1 MVLFFFSFFSFFSS
15 FSLLFLFTNYTTH
28 IYRPTGLPRDT
39 HAQGIPRHPFLTI
52 PMPITAGDYPTT
64 QLWMQC
70 LAAVAE
76 LQIDSDFRITRFHE
90 KNFLII
96 GKIEILKRWLSLFQ
110 NDHALTK
117 VCLFVVKIFVLI
129 STIKYIDTPQSY
141 IYSLLFMGY
150 SIFLLF
156 LITKHFFNNLFLGLD
171 HEIYF
176 IYMSILHIFT
186 VSWNTLFFF
195 LLLFCTQTQFKCS

>member
-1 MVLFFFSFFSFFSS
+1 MVLFFFSFSLLFLLFLF
-15 FSLLFLFTNYTTH
+15 FSLLFLFVFTNYTTH

-96 GKIEILKRWLSLFQ
+96 NFFPHQQILCG
-110 NDHALTK
+110 N
-117 VCLFVVKIFVLI
+117 
-129 STIKYIDTPQSY
+129 
-141 IYSLLFMGY
+141 
-150 SIFLLF
+150 
-156 LITKHFFNNLFLGLD
+156 FF
-171 HEIYF
+171 I
-176 IYMSILHIFT
+176 
-186 VSWNTLFFF
+186 W
-195 LLLFCTQTQFKCS
+195 